1 MFSTRIATQIY
12 AKICFETTPGQ
23 KKIIEK
29 LSEYLADDD
38 FLRIF
43 VLNGYAGTGKTT
55 LVAGLV
61 GALKDLGIK
70 PVLLAPTGRAAKVLA
85 QYAQEKALTI
95 HKRIYRQRTNADYE
109 SKFSLNINPER
120 GAVFIVDEASMLSDN
135 TQGGA
140 VFGSGSLLSDL
151 VEYVRS
157 GRGCRLVLVG
167 DSAQLP
173 PVGADFSPALDP
185 VSMDAY
191 GGIVYGTMD
200 EVVRQEAQSGIL
212 FNATLVRC
220 MLENGLYEIPRFEM
234 DFPDI
239 EAVVGGEFLE
249 KLQDCYARYGRDET
263 IVITRSNKRAN
274 RLVLVGDSAQLPP
287 VGADFSPA
295 LDPVSMDAYGGI
307 VYGTMDEVVRQE
319 AQSGILFNATLVR
332 CMLENG
338 LYEIPR
344 FEMDFPDIEAVV
356 GGEFLEKLQDCYAR
370 YGRDETIVITRSNKR
385 ANRYNEGIRRNVLY
399 AEEEIESGDMLMVV
413 KNNYYFPEH
422 TEDCPMNFI
431 ANGDIARLKRLRR
444 FEDFYGFRFADAVL
458 EFPDYNDAEIECKI
472 LLDTIASESPSLTRE
487 ESTRLFYEVEK
498 DYTDIKSKL
507 KRFKEIRENPHF
519 NAVQVK
525 FSYAVTCHKAQG
537 GQWRAVFVDRCLF
550 GDEPMSRDMLRWLY
564 TALTR
569 ATDKLYLVNFD
580 EKFYE

>member
-1 MFSTRIATQIY
+1 M
-12 AKICFETTPGQ
+12 
-23 KKIIEK
+23 
-29 LSEYLADDD
+29 
-38 FLRIF
+38 
-43 VLNGYAGTGKTT
+43 
-55 LVAGLV
+55 
-61 GALKDLGIK
+61 
-70 PVLLAPTGRAAKVLA
+70 
-85 QYAQEKALTI
+85 
-95 HKRIYRQRTNADYE
+95 
-109 SKFSLNINPER
+109 
-120 GAVFIVDEASMLSDN
+120 FIVDEASMLSDASG
-135 TQGGA
+135 GGA

-185 VSMDAY
+185 ASMDAY
-191 GGIVYGTMD
+191 GDIIYGTMD

-212 FNATLVRC
+212 FNATVVRC
-220 MLENGLYEIPRFEM
+220 MLENGLYEIPRFRLS
-234 DFPDI
+234 FPDVERI
-239 EAVVGGEFLE
+239 EGGEFLE
-249 KLQDCYARYGRDET
+249 KLQDCYALYGRDET
-263 IVITRSNKRAN
+263 IV
-274 RLVLVGDSAQLPP
+274 V
-287 VGADFSPA
+287 
-295 LDPVSMDAYGGI
+295 
-307 VYGTMDEVVRQE
+307 
-319 AQSGILFNATLVR
+319 
-332 CMLENG
+332 
-338 LYEIPR
+338 
-344 FEMDFPDIEAVV
+344 
-356 GGEFLEKLQDCYAR
+356 
-370 YGRDETIVITRSNKR
+370 TRSNKR
-385 ANRYNEGIRRNVLY
+385 ANRYNEGVRRNVLC

-444 FEDFYGFRFADAVL
+444 FEDFYGFRFANAVL
-458 EFPDYNDAEIECKI
+458 EFPDYDGAEIECKI

-498 DYTDIKSKL
+498 DYLDIKSKL

-537 GQWRAVFVDRCLF
+537 GQWRAVFIDRCLF
-550 GDEPMSRDMLRWLY
+550 GDEPMTRDMLRWLY

-580 EKFYE
+580 DQFYE

>member
-1 MFSTRIATQIY
+1 M
-12 AKICFETTPGQ
+12 
-23 KKIIEK
+23 
-29 LSEYLADDD
+29 
-38 FLRIF
+38 
-43 VLNGYAGTGKTT
+43 
-55 LVAGLV
+55 
-61 GALKDLGIK
+61 
-70 PVLLAPTGRAAKVLA
+70 
-85 QYAQEKALTI
+85 
-95 HKRIYRQRTNADYE
+95 
-109 SKFSLNINPER
+109 
-120 GAVFIVDEASMLSDN
+120 FIVDEASMLSDN

-274 RLVLVGDSAQLPP
+274 R
-287 VGADFSPA
+287 
-295 LDPVSMDAYGGI
+295 
-307 VYGTMDEVVRQE
+307 
-319 AQSGILFNATLVR
+319 
-332 CMLENG
+332 
-338 LYEIPR
+338 
-344 FEMDFPDIEAVV
+344 
-356 GGEFLEKLQDCYAR
+356 
-370 YGRDETIVITRSNKR
+370 
-385 ANRYNEGIRRNVLY
+385 YNEGIRRNVLY

-422 TEDCPMNFI
+422 TEDCLMNFI

-537 GQWRAVFVDRCLF
+537 GQWRAVFVECIRREIFRRVEL
-550 GDEPMSRDMLRWLY
+550 
-564 TALTR
+564 
-569 ATDKLYLVNFD
+569 
-580 EKFYE
+580 